1 MWLENLKELKKE
13 KGLSVKQIA
22 ELTRLPERTV
32 ARIFSGDTP
41 NPYIDTIHRIVTMLG
56 GSLDDILADS
66 NVVVGSRSLTALQEK
81 YDAIVADR
89 DRLLQEKEMLIQQ
102 HTALTAEAELL
113 RLKLEHKEE
122 LLALYKLN
130 FKLNQNEGSP
140 SNC

>member
-66 NVVVGSRSLTALQEK
+66 NVVVGSRSLP
-81 YDAIVADR
+81 
-89 DRLLQEKEMLIQQ
+89 
-102 HTALTAEAELL
+102 AEPMPDPRENHCPTCRFHPA
-113 RLKLEHKEE
+113 
-122 LLALYKLN
+122 
-130 FKLNQNEGSP
+130 
-140 SNC
+140 